1 MGAMTRPGKS
11 SCLCNT
17 GFRGDGFACKSADAP
32 AGTVAGFKASLT
44 LNMDYAFVSTNRAKF
59 DKAFSKDVAD
69 SRGLPEAAVTVSTVS
84 AGSVVVDFAV
94 KGTETCK
101 PGSMTISPTELS
113 LLCPSCPPVTVSA
126 MKCTGVVMT
135 VPEPEGP
142 LQVFRVTHYLDTSC
156 DVKTEYKSHVAVD
169 MAAALSIRKQAI
181 VVHNVTTQVSNKVA
195 VVCTITGGFVNVKA
209 IKDKLKGTGYPSL
222 ARVCSTPVVPA
233 TTAIVAENDPA
244 AKPNQ
249 RLAKNGDC
257 HDKATCAWL
266 AQDGNFRCEVV
277 DKCLEGTHMC
287 DANANCKFTGPGK
300 HTCTCK
306 KHFTGK
312 NGTVCT
318 AVDNCKLGKNVSKC
332 GEDAECVYTT
342 PGFNNCTC
350 RTGFFGDGPVCT
362 RENPCTLAN
371 GGCSANGKCAMTRP
385 GKSSCLCNTGFRGDG
400 FACKSADAPAGT
412 VAGFKASLT
421 LNMDYA
427 FVSTNRAKFD
437 KAFSKDVA
445 DSRGLPEAAVTVST
459 VSAGSVV
466 VDFAVKGTE
475 TCKPGSMTISPTELS

>member
-1 MGAMTRPGKS
+1 MKESSQTGQFFPTCSPIFNCKSGKHDCSDNAQCKHTCTCKKHFTGKNGTVCTAVYNCKLGKNVSKCGEDAECVYTTPGFNNCTCRTGFFGDGSVCTRENPCTLANGGCSANGKCAMTRPGKS
-11 SCLCNT
+11 ACLCNT

-181 VVHNVTTQVSNKVA
+181 VVHNVTAQVSNKVA

-209 IKDKLKGTGYPSL
+209 IKDKLKGAGYPSL

-249 RLAKNGDC
+249 CLAKNGDC

-266 AQDGNFRCEVV
+266 AQDGNKEKTV
-277 DKCLEGTHMC
+277 K
-287 DANANCKFTGPGK
+287 
-300 HTCTCK
+300 CTCSPGFK
-306 KHFTGK
+306 GD
-312 NGTVCT
+312 GTLLGSGCVSTCKPCPLSQQKT
-318 AVDNCKLGKNVSKC
+318 CSPNAQCCMKLGK
-332 GEDAECVYTT
+332 GAALTEH
-342 PGFNNCTC
+342 TC
-350 RTGFFGDGPVCT
+350 
-362 RENPCTLAN
+362 
-371 GGCSANGKCAMTRP
+371 
-385 GKSSCLCNTGFRGDG
+385 
-400 FACKSADAPAGT
+400 ACK
-412 VAGFKASLT
+412 VGFLGNGLICTKA
-421 LNMDYA
+421 
-427 FVSTNRAKFD
+427 
-437 KAFSKDVA
+437 
-445 DSRGLPEAAVTVST
+445 
-459 VSAGSVV
+459 
-466 VDFAVKGTE
+466 
-475 TCKPGSMTISPTELS
+475 